1 MVIIKYFNVISKKY
15 CILHQGDSKEYPE
28 SIYQMLL
35 FAKKNIIHLKYPT
48 ENIVEGV
55 LCSKAII
62 RVFSRSSFQE
72 TQRSLELPEGTIL
85 CLKLATFESVIYV
98 LLYRMQELQGQRG
111 LCWCSRK
118 LRRTGNMWQILI
130 PSKKAMK
137 NYCVTL

>member
-1 MVIIKYFNVISKKY
+1 
-15 CILHQGDSKEYPE
+15 
-28 SIYQMLL
+28 MLL

-98 LLYRMQELQGQRG
+98 LLYRMQEL
-111 LCWCSRK
+111 
-118 LRRTGNMWQILI
+118 
-130 PSKKAMK
+130 
-137 NYCVTL
+137 